1 MFRNSILY
9 FFSTGLNKGLPFLL
23 LPLLTRY
30 IGVEEFGYLGVAI
43 VFASILSLIFG
54 FNPTLFIIANFY
66 KIEKNIFGKYV
77 FNILILTIICSV
89 FFGSILLLFSDSLLQ
104 YGITKGLVF
113 VIIFMAITRV
123 LISIGLVI
131 LQMEKRAWDYLKV
144 SLAFGVP
151 LFALIFISIVNY
163 NLGWMSVFISELIV
177 GIIITGIIINFLYKN
192 NYLIFGINK
201 EYFKEIL
208 TFSIP
213 LVPHVMAF
221 WAINFIDRLF
231 LAEMTDMKT
240 VGLYSTAYMIGLAMS
255 LIHESIHRAWQP
267 YFFEYLAEESIT
279 KNQQMVKL
287 TWLYYAGSIIFFF
300 IYVALIKLLLPILV
314 GDDYTQS
321 MDYIPLIV
329 LGYTVFGMYRVIA
342 GYLYHL
348 KKTTLL
354 ASISS
359 SAAILNI
366 ILNYYLIPINGGIG
380 AAQAT
385 LISFAFLFLVVKF
398 VVIKSYDMQWFKIS
412 N

>member
-23 LPLLTRY
+23 LPFLTRY
-30 IGVEEFGYLGVAI
+30 MSVEDFGYLGVAM
-43 VFASILSLIFG
+43 VFASILALIFG
-54 FNPTLFIIANFY
+54 FNPTLFIIANFH
-66 KIEKNIFGKYV
+66 KIEKDCLGKYI
-77 FNILILTIICSV
+77 FNILVLTIICSV
-89 FFGSILLLFSDSLLQ
+89 FFSGILLLFSDSILQ
-104 YGITKGLVF
+104 YGITIGLAF
-113 VIIFMAITRV
+113 VICFMALTRV
-123 LISIGLVI
+123 FISVGLVI

-144 SLAFGVP
+144 NFVFGVP
-151 LFALIFISIVNY
+151 LFALIVISIVNY

-177 GIIITGIIINFLYKN
+177 GVILTGIIIRFLYKN
-192 NYLIFGINK
+192 SYLIFDINK
-201 EYFKEIL
+201 EIIKEIL
-208 TFSIP
+208 IFSLP
-213 LVPHVMAF
+213 LIPHVMAF
-221 WAINFIDRLF
+221 WTINFIDRLF
-231 LAEMTDMKT
+231 LAKMTDMET
-240 VGLYSTAYMIGLAMS
+240 VGMYTTAYMIGLAMS

-279 KNQQMVKL
+279 RNQQMVKL

-314 GDDYTQS
+314 GDDYAQS

-348 KKTTLL
+348 KKTVLL
-354 ASISS
+354 ASISA

-385 LISFAFLFLVVKF
+385 LISFTFLFIVVKF
-398 VVIKSYDMQWFKIS
+398 VVIRSYDMQWFKIS

>member
-1 MFRNSILY
+1 M
-9 FFSTGLNKGLPFLL
+9 NKGLPFLL

-30 IGVEEFGYLGVAI
+30 ISVEDFGYLGVAI
-43 VFASILSLIFG
+43 VFASVLSLIFG

-77 FNILILTIICSV
+77 FNIIILTTICSV
-89 FFGSILLLFSDSLLQ
+89 FFGAILLLFSDSLLQ

-113 VIIFMAITRV
+113 VIIFMAFTRV
-123 LISIGLVI
+123 LISIGLAI

-177 GIIITGIIINFLYKN
+177 GVIITGIIINFLYKN

-267 YFFEYLAEESIT
+267 YFFEYLAEESIA

-287 TWLYYAGSIIFFF
+287 TWLYYAGSITFFF

-314 GDDYTQS
+314 GDDYTES

-385 LISFAFLFLVVKF
+385 LISFAFLFIVVKF
-398 VVIKSYDMQWFKIS
+398 VVIKSYDMQWFRFFS
-412 N
+412 NLK